1 MKLKHDLVS
10 KLLPVL
16 AVKNVLLLIIIVI
29 ITIIIIIIIIIIIVI
44 IIKYFRRVSQGK
56 PNSTGSHY
64 LDATLIYSE
73 SRRNFHQV
81 CVPRFS
87 V

>member
-16 AVKNVLLLIIIVI
+16 AVKNVLLLIITVI
-29 ITIIIIIIIIIIIVI
+29 ITTIIIIIIIVI

-56 PNSTGSHY
+56 PTSTGSHY
-64 LDATLIYSE
+64 LDATFIYSE
-73 SRRNFHQV
+73 SCRNFHQV